1 MEGRQGR
8 ELRHDSTS
16 GTRKACQHLQ
26 NAGLAAQAGEWRRCA
41 DEYIAATTTAPRRWE
56 HRWYAFSGFASL
68 VVQEKRF
75 TPTKQ
80 DMRALAR
87 VAKDEDEP
95 VHFRTEAEFVIG
107 LARWD
112 ARDRDGA
119 GRHYRR
125 CIALGSVASPAERA
139 VREWASG
146 HDERGAPAIVKKA
159 AGDLMDYTVQSAR
172 DNLRVLE
179 SPVGARP
186 AEYAAKGPW
195 LRADGSEIPN
205 ELRSTGV
212 PLGWRRDGCRACT
225 PPRAGRLDMR
235 PLR

>member
-1 MEGRQGR
+1 M
-8 ELRHDSTS
+8 
-16 GTRKACQHLQ
+16 
-26 NAGLAAQAGEWRRCA
+26 
-41 DEYIAATTTAPRRWE
+41 
-56 HRWYAFSGFASL
+56 
-68 VVQEKRF
+68 QEKRF

-87 VAKDEDEP
+87 VAENEDEP
-95 VHFRTEAEFVIG
+95 VHFRTEAEFVVG

-159 AGDLMDYTVQSAR
+159 AGDLMDYTVQLAR

-205 ELRSTGV
+205 ELRITGV
-212 PLGWRRDGCRACT
+212 PLSGGVELGCRATQLEHLRSGRRPPPHATHLRACRRRQRWQECT
-225 PPRAGRLDMR
+225 RYRKPTHRRRPRGPRPRASWRLCR
-235 PLR
+235 GPGPRT